1 MADSMT
7 GKIIEFRVERENVV
21 IYLDNDPAKGPKG
34 NFFILKSDQGEF
46 NAAFSLALAAA
57 ANRWP
62 VRIRI
67 GGDGQIDPAAEATV
81 RYIGVAWA
89 AGGSGND

>member
-7 GKIIEFRVERENVV
+7 GKIIEFRVERQNVV
-21 IYLDNDPAKGPKG
+21 IYLDNDPAEGPKG
-34 NFFILKSDQGEF
+34 NYFILQSSQGEF

-67 GGDGQIDPAAEATV
+67 GGDLPIDPAVEATV

-89 AGGSGND
+89 AGGFGND